1 MSSRV
6 SQYPGL
12 RNNRRRRAKY
22 EDCRFRT
29 VQGID
34 VRALSQVEID
44 EFKARINAIL
54 DPSLRVTP
62 KYRRSVV

>member
-22 EDCRFRT
+22 EGCR
-29 VQGID
+29 VVSMQGSD
-34 VRALSQVEID
+34 VRALSQQEIE
-44 EFKARINAIL
+44 EFKAHINRII
-54 DPSLRVTP
+54 DPSLRTSP
-62 KYRRSVV
+62 KFRRSIV